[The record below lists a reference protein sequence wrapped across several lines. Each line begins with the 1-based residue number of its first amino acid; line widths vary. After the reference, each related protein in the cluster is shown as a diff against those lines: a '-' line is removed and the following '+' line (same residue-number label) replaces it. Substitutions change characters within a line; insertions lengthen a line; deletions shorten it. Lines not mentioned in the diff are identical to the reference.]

1 MSHSLQS
8 ALSRRRFLGLTA
20 SAVAGAAVL
29 SACGGRGGS
38 GGSGEMKFW
47 DMPWGTP
54 AFNDAARQIATSFKP
69 PAGVSPVSYQVIQ
82 WDNFNQTFASA
93 VASGTNPAVS
103 TGGGFQS
110 FQFAQQGA
118 IAYADKLIDK
128 FRANGLYD
136 DFLPGTLDG
145 MKTPKGYVAIPW
157 ELDPHVWWYNKKLLD
172 QAGAAVPT
180 TWDQLLAAG
189 QALKKIGVFGFSTGA
204 GSGNSL
210 AYETPL
216 SLMIGNG
223 GGLFDPG
230 GNLDVLNARNVEAI
244 EFIKQLQGQGIIDP
258 ASVSYTNDNQTEQW
272 RGRKFGL
279 GNEQMGLADNVA
291 SDVSGELQVMSP
303 IPGPHGD
310 KAALVVENNIMM
322 YRNTPSQE
330 GSEAFVEHFVRNMHI
345 FWDQNLVN
353 GLPVLKSIVAS
364 PEFQK
369 KTNYYKAVQEY
380 QPIGVSYSARGTTV
394 GVDQSKMDGNSA
406 MYQFGQSVLTPN
418 VDARTA
424 LTNLSNALSSLLK
437 R

>member
-1 MSHSLQS
+1 MSHALPSS
-8 ALSRRRFLGLTA
+8 LSRRRFLGLAA
-20 SAVAGAAVL
+20 SAAASAAVL

-38 GGSGEMKFW
+38 GGSGEMRFW

-54 AFNDAARQIATSFKP
+54 AFNDAARQITTSFKP

-128 FRANGLYD
+128 WRANGLYD
-136 DFLPGTLDG
+136 DFLPSTLDG
-145 MKTPKGYVAIPW
+145 MKSPKGYVAIPW

-172 QAGAAVPT
+172 QAGATVPT

-189 QALKKIGVFGFSTGA
+189 QALKEIGVFGFSSGA

-244 EFIKQLQGQGIIDP
+244 EFIKQLQGEGIIDP

-291 SDVSGELQVMSP
+291 SDVTSELQVMSP
-303 IPGPHGD
+303 IG
-310 KAALVVENNIMM
+310 
-322 YRNTPSQE
+322 R
-330 GSEAFVEHFVRNMHI
+330 
-345 FWDQNLVN
+345 
-353 GLPVLKSIVAS
+353 AS
-364 PEFQK
+364 CRER
-369 KTNYYKAVQEY
+369 VCH
-380 QPIGVSYSARGTTV
+380 
-394 GVDQSKMDGNSA
+394 
-406 MYQFGQSVLTPN
+406 N
-418 VDARTA
+418 V
-424 LTNLSNALSSLLK
+424 
-437 R
+437 